1 MLRHSLFTR
10 DERRDL
16 QRKKVKYKFATADLS
31 KSVSAGLLIVNR
43 HSLNNLCK
51 FDDASELIHFPVVHV
66 NADQHI
72 DRI

>member
-1 MLRHSLFTR
+1 M
-10 DERRDL
+10 
-16 QRKKVKYKFATADLS
+16 KYKFATADLL
-31 KSVSAGLLIVNR
+31 KSVSAGLSIVNR

-51 FDDASELIHFPVVHV
+51 FDDASELIHFPVVNV